1 MVIPLIV
8 LDNPISLKE
17 YDSGLFISGD
27 GVLCVKT
34 EYGNDSYIVSSGE
47 RFWGGTDN
55 DNDLGNLQIYPC
67 YCEEGTSDLLP
78 EVINIK
84 KGIGSSIKHTNP
96 IRLTIRH
103 AEVDRHINCDWYN
116 ARGRIIE
123 IEMSQS
129 QFADAITSFNRGD
142 GVPCT
147 ILFTERD
154 GNIPEC
160 NFVNKVEQF
169 SGEFSEQISGV
180 QDELGQ
186 CIKEVSDIFEK
197 KKTLTKAEREKIID
211 VLQKAKNN
219 VGCNARYVYNCFN
232 EQMDKTVKEAKG
244 EIESFMQ
251 NKIRTFA
258 AKAISESTD
267 IDLPKIADNPVE
279 I

>member
-1 MVIPLIV
+1 M
-8 LDNPISLKE
+8 
-17 YDSGLFISGD
+17 
-27 GVLCVKT
+27 
-34 EYGNDSYIVSSGE
+34 
-47 RFWGGTDN
+47 
-55 DNDLGNLQIYPC
+55 
-67 YCEEGTSDLLP
+67 
-78 EVINIK
+78 
-84 KGIGSSIKHTNP
+84 
-96 IRLTIRH
+96 
-103 AEVDRHINCDWYN
+103 
-116 ARGRIIE
+116 
-123 IEMSQS
+123 
-129 QFADAITSFNRGD
+129 
-142 GVPCT
+142 
-147 ILFTERD
+147 
-154 GNIPEC
+154 
-160 NFVNKVEQF
+160 
-169 SGEFSEQISGV
+169 GV

-197 KKTLTKAEREKIID
+197 KKTLTKAEREKIIG